1 MPRTCEWIDGKR
13 ADMIYG
19 PMISPSNLLPPVII
33 EVQNVVDELYMH
45 RLQKYCNHVY
55 ETFDNIKPIA
65 LTICVKSIREV
76 FTKDYYDTEKGEFF
90 KQLPSQYWAQQH
102 LILTPS
108 TIANHLHE
116 PLHPMVAL
124 EYVFSEQQCSLL
136 GLEYRDDPT
145 VKLLYSI
152 AKQTIEQEIRIH
164 DATFD
169 VFMDVCT
176 QIKTQFERIIEAM
189 NEDGSSSTRAID
201 YARAGLVY
209 MDTCLYKYQQQ
220 SSSTSATA
228 LPPPPDLPDGVTP
241 TAGRQTV
248 EVLQQIKP
256 QEKKRDMDVVDE
268 FVKAW
273 MKDHKRMDWKKC
285 FNEGCANGHYN
296 NYKDARTLSITYH
309 QVKSKLEKRTLE

>member
-13 ADMIYG
+13 ADMIYS
-19 PMISPSNLLPPVII
+19 PTISPSNLLPPVII

-145 VKLLYSI
+145 VKLCYRI
-152 AKQTIEQEIRIH
+152 AKQT
-164 DATFD
+164 
-169 VFMDVCT
+169 
-176 QIKTQFERIIEAM
+176 
-189 NEDGSSSTRAID
+189 
-201 YARAGLVY
+201 
-209 MDTCLYKYQQQ
+209 
-220 SSSTSATA
+220 
-228 LPPPPDLPDGVTP
+228 
-241 TAGRQTV
+241 
-248 EVLQQIKP
+248 
-256 QEKKRDMDVVDE
+256 VD
-268 FVKAW
+268 
-273 MKDHKRMDWKKC
+273 
-285 FNEGCANGHYN
+285 
-296 NYKDARTLSITYH
+296 
-309 QVKSKLEKRTLE
+309 Q